1 MSRQFRRTNARLF
14 AIFYAMCVAPTAR
27 GYSFDQIVPDV
38 RQPASLS
45 GGSACPVPSQ
55 QLPAAGAIDVRWST
69 ALNTNPVT
77 ILTQDQTAAGSLN
90 EIEQTIQQSINV
102 WTGVTGTILSPASFA
117 ALTRTTTQNA
127 CGEDGINS
135 VCFDQMDA
143 AFAPGVL
150 AFARIVTA
158 DRAGLVLGSNPPSTQ
173 AGQVLD
179 ADVYFSPDDSTV
191 NFATPQALAANPQA
205 YDMESLMIHEFGHFL
220 GFSHTAVFRAIMFPF
235 APAPGTYTGTRPT
248 AQQLDAPLSDD
259 DRTGLRALYPDPT
272 DTLHIGT
279 ISGRILPANPLSLP
293 ANPPGVTGI
302 FGAQVVAMDSA
313 TGAVIAA
320 TLGGWSCAAPGPAQ
334 FDGTYEIDRLPIGA
348 SYTIY
353 AEPLNGVV
361 SPAQVAPAL
370 TTLCRNPTTDP
381 GWPPLQ
387 ACTVP
392 TANVSFTVRILPGQ

>member
-1 MSRQFRRTNARLF
+1 
-14 AIFYAMCVAPTAR
+14 MCVAPTAR